1 MENSIG
7 PFIPLLQSDSE
18 SMKLLPRITCLRFFL
33 AALLFLPVS
42 LRVSG
47 KDLDQDRRPNATDP
61 DVDNDGIPNGK
72 DRNVDGGRCRKGRLK
87 GRYIGD
93 RLSNGS
99 RGELDIDAD
108 GRRDDADSEKD
119 MDGDRLSDNSPRE
132 DDIDGDG
139 LDDDSDEEDDID
151 GDGRFD
157 DDEDEDD
164 IDGDGLDDDSD
175 EEDDIDGDGRLD
187 DDEDEDDID
196 GDGLDDDSDEED
208 DIDGDGRLDDDDDDT
223 DGDGI
228 DDVDDDGDGVD
239 DEDDLTALPAEAVG
253 ERDAPASPSGPSGQ
267 FAWGGDPGTRFPG
280 FASAPAVPPFL
291 DTDPLPG
298 SRV

>member
-7 PFIPLLQSDSE
+7 PFTPLLQSDSE

-119 MDGDRLSDNSPRE
+119 MDGDRLSDDSPRE

-164 IDGDGLDDDSD
+164 
-175 EEDDIDGDGRLD
+175 
-187 DDEDEDDID
+187 
-196 GDGLDDDSDEED
+196 
-208 DIDGDGRLDDDDDDT
+208 T

-228 DDVDDDGDGVD
+228 DDTDDVDDDGDGVD
-239 DEDDLTALPAEAVG
+239 DEDDLTAFPAEAVG

>member
-1 MENSIG
+1 
-7 PFIPLLQSDSE
+7 
-18 SMKLLPRITCLRFFL
+18 
-33 AALLFLPVS
+33 
-42 LRVSG
+42 
-47 KDLDQDRRPNATDP
+47 
-61 DVDNDGIPNGK
+61 VDNDGIPNGK

-119 MDGDRLSDNSPRE
+119 MDGDRLSDDSPRE

-175 EEDDIDGDGRLD
+175 EEDDIDGDGRFD
-187 DDEDEDDID
+187 DDEDEDD
-196 GDGLDDDSDEED
+196 
-208 DIDGDGRLDDDDDDT
+208 T

-228 DDVDDDGDGVD
+228 DDTDDVDDDGDGVD
-239 DEDDLTALPAEAVG
+239 DADDLTAFPAEAVG